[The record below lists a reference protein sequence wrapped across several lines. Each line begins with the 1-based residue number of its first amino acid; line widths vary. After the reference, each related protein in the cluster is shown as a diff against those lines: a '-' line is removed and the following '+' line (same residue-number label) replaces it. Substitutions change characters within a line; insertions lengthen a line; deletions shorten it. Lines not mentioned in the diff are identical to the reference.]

1 MDQIRIAADSS
12 CDLLTMDGVDFVSVP
27 LTVRT
32 AVEEFRDDAALNV
45 DAMVTTL
52 RGTKGRTFSACPNI
66 ADWESAF
73 GESGDVLAFTIT
85 SSLSGSCS
93 AALAAKKRCEEQNPS
108 RRIFVVDTL
117 SAGPEI
123 ALLIEKSAAE
133 LRSGKSFEEG
143 TLEMLGKCR
152 GARKTQELLLSEMVR
167 LGYRGGSVR
176 IGHCRNAA
184 FALELCTE
192 LRRRFP
198 GAEVKSYPLRG
209 LCSYYAE
216 HGGIMLGFAS

>member
-27 LTVRT
+27 FTVRT
-32 AVEEFRDDAALNV
+32 AVEEFRDDAALDV

-93 AALAAKKRCEEQNPS
+93 AARRWYAAPLGIC
-108 RRIFVVDTL
+108 
-117 SAGPEI
+117 AGF
-123 ALLIEKSAAE
+123 
-133 LRSGKSFEEG
+133 SGQ
-143 TLEMLGKCR
+143 C
-152 GARKTQELLLSEMVR
+152 
-167 LGYRGGSVR
+167 
-176 IGHCRNAA
+176 
-184 FALELCTE
+184 
-192 LRRRFP
+192 
-198 GAEVKSYPLRG
+198 
-209 LCSYYAE
+209 
-216 HGGIMLGFAS
+216 